1 MYKIVSHT
9 YFSMVSGLNPFG
21 FEAITKTWDARYIM
35 RFDTMA
41 NFIPSCPKIIK
52 YGTSPNINRS
62 LYTFHPI
69 FHYGLYCRAVNL
81 CSKQRSFSISKI
93 VVHLPDGRSF

>member
-35 RFDTMA
+35 RFGTMA
-41 NFIPSCPKIIK
+41 NFVASRPKIIK
-52 YGTSPNINRS
+52 YNTC
-62 LYTFHPI
+62 FHT
-69 FHYGLYCRAVNL
+69 N
-81 CSKQRSFSISKI
+81 SNKI
-93 VVHLPDGRSF
+93 

>member
-41 NFIPSCPKIIK
+41 NFVTSRPKNIK
-52 YGTSPNINRS
+52 YNI
-62 LYTFHPI
+62 T
-69 FHYGLYCRAVNL
+69 
-81 CSKQRSFSISKI
+81 K
-93 VVHLPDGRSF
+93 

>member
-41 NFIPSCPKIIK
+41 NFITSRPKIIIHN
-52 YGTSPNINRS
+52 TC
-62 LYTFHPI
+62 FHT
-69 FHYGLYCRAVNL
+69 N
-81 CSKQRSFSISKI
+81 SNKI
-93 VVHLPDGRSF
+93 

>member
-1 MYKIVSHT
+1 MTFLRHKMNFLHILSLETSQLIYFDVQISPNPMYKIVSHT

-41 NFIPSCPKIIK
+41 NFITSRPKIIK
-52 YGTSPNINRS
+52 YTYMFP
-62 LYTFHPI
+62 Y
-69 FHYGLYCRAVNL
+69 NL
-81 CSKQRSFSISKI
+81 I
-93 VVHLPDGRSF
+93 

>member
-41 NFIPSCPKIIK
+41 IFVTSRPKIIK
-52 YGTSPNINRS
+52 YITC
-62 LYTFHPI
+62 FHTKNLSREYLF
-69 FHYGLYCRAVNL
+69 FHIV
-81 CSKQRSFSISKI
+81 KI
-93 VVHLPDGRSF
+93 VPFGFKIIEYIFGKFV